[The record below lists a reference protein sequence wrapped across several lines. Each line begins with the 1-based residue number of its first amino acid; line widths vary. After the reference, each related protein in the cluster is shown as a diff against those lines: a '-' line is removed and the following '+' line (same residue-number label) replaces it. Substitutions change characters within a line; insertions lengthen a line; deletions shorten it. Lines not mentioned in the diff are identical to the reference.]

1 MTVVSSGWI
10 DLKDNVSYSS
20 TMKLSLQTYMSH
32 CVEFYPWFKF
42 SLFFQFRGPFL
53 TTLSNFLGPKAIKL
67 KPVEQ

>member
-20 TMKLSLQTYMSH
+20 TVKLSLQTCMSH

-42 SLFFQFRGPFL
+42 SLFFNSGAHFSQH
-53 TTLSNFLGPKAIKL
+53 
-67 KPVEQ
+67 